1 LGPAEK
7 GLLASFAFSDGHG
20 YHGKL
25 QRTLGYFLP
34 FRDPGEIMLDILCR
48 LPLLRAAALALLMG
62 CAPWVSGQAFF
73 DGYGGG
79 YHASTAAEGAA
90 RGMADVTRSQ
100 GMRNLADSQ
109 AAINLTDARSAQIDN
124 QIKSTNAYWERKN
137 IYEENM
143 APRRYKQE
151 QKRAKHRSRVM
162 LQPLSASQ
170 FNPTT
175 GAINWPPLLKQD
187 QYSEYWEPL
196 GKLFETRSQSGELS
210 SNDYLEAKKLIREFR
225 MTVTQDMSGNPDA
238 AAPLRSSLRM
248 LLELNRELDS
258 NFS

>member
-1 LGPAEK
+1 
-7 GLLASFAFSDGHG
+7 
-20 YHGKL
+20 
-25 QRTLGYFLP
+25 
-34 FRDPGEIMLDILCR
+34 MLHNLYR
-48 LPLLRAAALALLMG
+48 LPLLSGAGLAFLLC
-62 CAPWVSGQAFF
+62 CAPWVSAQPFF
-73 DGYGGG
+73 GGYDGG
-79 YHASTAAEGAA
+79 YHASTAAEGYA

-100 GMRNLADSQ
+100 GMKNLANSE
-109 AAINLTDARSAQIDN
+109 AAINLTDARSNQIDN

-143 APRRYKQE
+143 APRRYKEEQE
-151 QKRAKHRSRVM
+151 RTKHRNRVL

-196 GKLFETRSQSGELS
+196 TKLFETRSQSGELS

-225 MTVTQDMSGNPDA
+225 GVVTKDMSGNPDA